1 MMKFH
6 FYTAFSLLFYGLYR
20 IYAPFCYP
28 CLSRTILLEKLKV
41 LRIYYFTFRRI
52 NANKMNIYKRVY
64 LASSIIVFIPL
75 IFSPRISVS
84 NCFICYGAQ
93 LQKHNVL
100 SHLPARRLHVPFH
113 LFYIGNLQYRFYS
126 IYLFFLYLYIM

>member
-84 NCFICYGAQ
+84 NCFI
-93 LQKHNVL
+93 LL
-100 SHLPARRLHVPFH
+100 RRTATKA
-113 LFYIGNLQYRFYS
+113 
-126 IYLFFLYLYIM
+126 

>member
-28 CLSRTILLEKLKV
+28 YLSRTILLEKLKV

-84 NCFICYGAQ
+84 NCFI
-93 LQKHNVL
+93 LL
-100 SHLPARRLHVPFH
+100 RRTATKA
-113 LFYIGNLQYRFYS
+113 
-126 IYLFFLYLYIM
+126 